1 MKTSS
6 QAQKC
11 LEIEKVERLNSL
23 NINGNPFSIIP
34 NAGGHCYESG
44 WKALSYTSG
53 RSTCLTPENTA
64 SRHGFWW
71 LSISRRSG
79 LLYAIYLSFQT
90 MRLLVELLRDAV
102 LFGKFSQ
109 EHACCKWNLASTV
122 TEFGKPRR
130 DLSTIAWK
138 SLYKFAVTRTPRATW
153 VPQMC
158 SYVEEVL
165 WNETCWWNCDNGSMK
180 PIHIRKIL
188 SASVRVTPSV
198 SLPCEQS
205 TDSFLKTEESLF
217 QWNWFSQIS
226 W

>member
-1 MKTSS
+1 MESLVIYFGAFHLLDPWEYGLQTWIFMIIYS
-6 QAQKC
+6 A
-11 LEIEKVERLNSL
+11 EI
-23 NINGNPFSIIP
+23 G
-34 NAGGHCYESG
+34 
-44 WKALSYTSG
+44 
-53 RSTCLTPENTA
+53 LTLC
-64 SRHGFWW
+64 H
-71 LSISRRSG
+71 LSI
-79 LLYAIYLSFQT
+79 LSNNAP
-90 MRLLVELLRDAV
+90 VELLRDAV
-102 LFGKFSQ
+102 LFGKLSQ

-217 QWNWFSQIS
+217 QWNFFSQIS